1 MKHLMIL
8 GILLLCACGRSVPDE
23 ARIVVAGDSIM
34 AWNRS
39 GGDSVADG
47 LERRLREPVGDV
59 SLSFARLIGG
69 GGALNIPSQ
78 LNGVVADWVVLN
90 GGANDLSGSGC
101 GCRVCDS
108 VLDGLI
114 SESGTRGAI
123 PELVAELRRRGSRV
137 VWLDYYTSP
146 RYAGTSCVAPYRILK
161 ERLDR
166 MAAADQGVIVL
177 DLDSVFQSD
186 DLSLFSRDRVHPSR
200 QGSGCIAD
208 LVAPVLIR

>member
-1 MKHLMIL
+1 
-8 GILLLCACGRSVPDE
+8 
-23 ARIVVAGDSIM
+23 M

-39 GGDSVADG
+39 GGGAVADE

-78 LNGVVADWVVLN
+78 LNEVEADWVVLN

-101 GCRVCDS
+101 SCRVCDN
-108 VLDGLI
+108 VLDRLI

-123 PELVAELRRRGSRV
+123 PELVAELRRRGPRV
-137 VWLDYYTSP
+137 VWLDYYTAP
-146 RYAGTSCVAPYRILK
+146 RYAGTTCVAPYRIL
-161 ERLDR
+161 ERRLDR
-166 MAAADQGVIVL
+166 MAAADQGVTVL
-177 DLDSVFQSD
+177 DLDSVFRPD

-200 QGSGCIAD
+200 RGSGRIAD
-208 LVAPVLIR
+208 LVAPVLVR

>member
-8 GILLLCACGRSVPDE
+8 SILLLCACGRSVPDE

-39 GGDSVADG
+39 GGGAVADE

-78 LNGVVADWVVLN
+78 LNGVAADWVVLN

-101 GCRVCDS
+101 GCRVCDN
-108 VLDGLI
+108 VLDRLI

-123 PELVAELRRRGSRV
+123 PELVAELRRRGSGV
-137 VWLDYYTSP
+137 VWLDYYTAP
-146 RYAGTSCVAPYRILK
+146 RYAGTTCVAPYRIL
-161 ERLDR
+161 ERRLDR
-166 MAAADQGVIVL
+166 MAAADQGVTVL
-177 DLDSVFQSD
+177 DLDSVFRPD

-200 QGSGCIAD
+200 RGSGRIAD
-208 LVAPVLIR
+208 LVAPVLVR